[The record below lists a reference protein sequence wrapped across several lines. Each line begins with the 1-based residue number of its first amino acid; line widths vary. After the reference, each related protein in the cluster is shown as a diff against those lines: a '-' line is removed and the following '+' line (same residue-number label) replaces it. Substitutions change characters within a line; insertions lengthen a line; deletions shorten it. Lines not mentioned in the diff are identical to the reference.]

1 MRIDRFSIISRVR
14 LGVFSIYRTK
24 TVAALAGAA
33 LLAAWPFLPA
43 TAMVDPHDDH
53 HSLAAHDT
61 VFPLQP
67 ALVPAVDFWTR
78 VFAEWRRDQV
88 ALHDAEHLGV
98 VYRILHI
105 PGPVAEGLTTGQRD
119 WMRAQADRLA
129 ADLRRLAA
137 EQAANRPLDPTLQ
150 KLADAIR
157 LGGGKYS
164 GAADRVRA
172 QRGTRERFLR
182 GLEISG
188 RYKHEFRAIF
198 RAQGLPEDLAY
209 LPHVESSFQIGAR
222 STVGAAGVWQF
233 MPATARSFMTVNK
246 TVDERLNPFAA
257 AQAAARYLA
266 SAHRELGN
274 WPLAVTSYNHGVGS
288 MRRAQSR
295 YGNDFARIVREYD
308 APSFGFASRNFYPEF
323 LAARRIAQSPQKYF
337 PEGVHYHA
345 PLSVTAVALT
355 HPLHVQDI
363 SRQTG
368 MPVKTLAEL
377 NPGWS
382 ERALK
387 GMAKL
392 PAGIA
397 VWLPAD
403 NAVAAFSRPDRT
415 QVAKAQ
421 SAAGTHRVAAGESLW
436 AIARRHGT
444 TVASLSAHN
453 GLDPSAAHLRV
464 GQVLMLPGATK
475 RGASATTHHVTS
487 GDTPFAIASAYRV
500 SLRELLAA
508 NNLDERSVI
517 RPGQRLRIPAA
528 D

>member
-1 MRIDRFSIISRVR
+1 MFSN
-14 LGVFSIYRTK
+14 YRTK
-24 TVAALAGAA
+24 TIAVLAGAA

-43 TAMVDPHDDH
+43 HAMVDPHDSH
-53 HSLAAHDT
+53 HGPAAHADT
-61 VFPLQP
+61 VFPLQA
-67 ALVPAVDFWTR
+67 ALVPAVDFWTK

-98 VYRILHI
+98 VYRVVRI
-105 PGPVAEGLTTGQRD
+105 PGPVAEGLTTAQRD
-119 WMRAQADRLA
+119 WVRAQSERLA

-137 EQAANRPLDPTLQ
+137 EQAANRPLDPQLQ
-150 KLADAIR
+150 KLAAAIR
-157 LGGGKYS
+157 AGDGKFS

-188 RYKHEFRAIF
+188 QYKREFRAIF

-222 STVGAAGVWQF
+222 SSVGAAGVWQF
-233 MPATARSFMTVNK
+233 MPATARAFMTVNK
-246 TVDERLNPFAA
+246 TVDERLNPFTAA
-257 AQAAARYLA
+257 RAAARYLA
-266 SAHRELGN
+266 SAHRELGS

-295 YGNDFARIVREYD
+295 FGNDFARIVREYD

-323 LAARRIAQSPQKYF
+323 LAVRRIAQAPQQYF
-337 PEGVHYHA
+337 PEGVRYHA

-355 HPLHVQDI
+355 QPLHVQDI

-368 MPVKTLAEL
+368 MPLKTLAEL

-387 GMAKL
+387 GMTKL

-403 NAVAAFSRPDRT
+403 NAVAEFSRPGRT
-415 QVAKAQ
+415 PPARARNA
-421 SAAGTHRVAAGESLW
+421 SGTHRVAAGESLW
-436 AIARRHGT
+436 SIARRHGI

-453 GLDPSAAHLRV
+453 GLDSSGHLRV
-464 GQVLMLPGATK
+464 GQVLALPETGK
-475 RGASATTHHVTS
+475 RSAAATTHRVTS
-487 GDTPFAIASAYRV
+487 GDTPFGIASAYRV

-517 RPGQRLRIPAA
+517 RPGQRLRIPVA